1 MILLNKRASRKS
13 CVARSCFA
21 LLLWLLAGTAALAA
35 EAPTGLFEDVVFTAY
50 TNLSGSVDFG
60 RRWLTPLAAFRL
72 KQALAAKPQAIRDQP
87 IDLAQEKFT
96 LYVPTQ
102 MPPKGY
108 ALMVFVP
115 PWQEGVIPRLWPPV
129 FERHGMIFVSAAH
142 SGNDVSTKERR
153 APLALLAAHNVM
165 ALYRVD
171 PEQVYVGG
179 FSGGSKVALRVA
191 IRYPDLFRGALLE
204 AGSEAID
211 ENNPPAPA
219 ELFHRFQESMR
230 LVFLTGVED
239 KVNLETD
246 RAARVSLNDWCV
258 FDIET
263 LTMRLTGHEKA
274 PPAQLDQALDA
285 LVQRDPPDPGR
296 LAACRSRLDQDL
308 ASQLAQVKASI
319 AAGKHDQAQE
329 QLVRLDAYYGGLA
342 APASIELA
350 ERLDLLH

>member
-1 MILLNKRASRKS
+1 MILQNKRALRKF
-13 CVARSCFA
+13 RIA
-21 LLLWLLAGTAALAA
+21 LLLWLLTGPATLAA
-35 EAPTGLFEDVVFTAY
+35 EAPTGLFEDVVFTHY
-50 TNLSGSVDFG
+50 TNLTGSTEFG
-60 RRWLTPLAAFRL
+60 RRWLTPLVAFRL
-72 KQALAAKPQAIRDQP
+72 KQALAAKPQAILEQP
-87 IDLAQEKFT
+87 IDLGQEKFT
-96 LYVPTQ
+96 VYVPPE

-115 PWQEGVIPRLWPPV
+115 PWQEGVIPRLWQKV

-142 SGNDVSTKERR
+142 SGNDLSTQERR

-171 PEQVYVGG
+171 PDQVYVGG

-211 ENNPPAPA
+211 DSNPPPPT

-230 LVFLTGVED
+230 LVFLTGAAD

-246 RAARVSLNDWCV
+246 QATRVSLKDWCV

-285 LVQRDPPDPGR
+285 LIKRDPPDPAR
-296 LAACRSRLDQDL
+296 LAECRSRLDQDL
-308 ASQLAQVKASI
+308 AAQLAQVKASI
-319 AAGKHDQAQE
+319 AAGKRDQAQE
-329 QLVRLDAYYGGLA
+329 QLVRIDAHFGGLA